1 MDQDKAAESH
11 GSDEHMGAVEGDR
24 PTDAQPGNANAD
36 TALDDQG
43 MPKDKV
49 AICEDVLGANV
60 DGTEG

>member
-1 MDQDKAAESH
+1 MAADPKPATPD
-11 GSDEHMGAVEGDR
+11 SDEHIGAVEGDR
-24 PTDAQPGNANAD
+24 PTDPQNSNPHGD
-36 TALDDQG
+36 ALDEQG